1 MSNDVQTLANLDSLR
16 RVQAS
21 RAIEHMLRCAATAH
35 ASHAEGET
43 LDRVRSY
50 VAEVKRFADFALE
63 DLIDSDT
70 SQTAARFANGK
81 RQQGQQS

>member
-1 MSNDVQTLANLDSLR
+1 MTNDVQTLANLDSLR
-16 RVQAS
+16 RVQAA

-63 DLIDSDT
+63 DLIEADNNKL
-70 SQTAARFANGK
+70 AATFANGK
-81 RQQGQQS
+81 RQVQA

>member
-1 MSNDVQTLANLDSLR
+1 MTNDVQTLANLDSLR

-35 ASHAEGET
+35 ASHADGET

-63 DLIDSDT
+63 DLIDADDNK
-70 SQTAARFANGK
+70 TAATYATGK
-81 RQQGQQS
+81 QRVAA